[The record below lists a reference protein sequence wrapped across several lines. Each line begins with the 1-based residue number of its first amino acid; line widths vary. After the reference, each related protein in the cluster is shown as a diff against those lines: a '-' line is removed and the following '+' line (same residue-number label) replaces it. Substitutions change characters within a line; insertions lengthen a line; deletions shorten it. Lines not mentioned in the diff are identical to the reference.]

1 VALDVDAADAAG
13 RWLRHVPHGADPV
26 GRPEP
31 APDGRWQRGRI
42 VPALYLARDQAG
54 MWAEWYR
61 WLAEAAIPPHAA
73 LPRDVWTFGV
83 RRLAVAD
90 LSSAERL
97 ERAGLSEPEP
107 SHGSWRPFQRVGEQL
122 HREGWRGLLAPSAAR
137 PGSLVL
143 CVFLTGGLPQEVR
156 AIRPHLTVAEP
167 PAPPVGMR
175 T

>member
-1 VALDVDAADAAG
+1 VPLDVDAADAAG

-26 GRPEP
+26 GRPVP

-42 VPALYLARDQAG
+42 VDALYLVRDQAG

-61 WLAEAAIPPHAA
+61 WLAEAAIPPQAA

-83 RRLAVAD
+83 RRMAIAD
-90 LSSAERL
+90 LSTPERL
-97 ERAGLSEPEP
+97 ARVELAPPAPGRAG
-107 SHGSWRPFQRVGEQL
+107 WRSYQRVGEAL

-143 CVFLTGGLPQEVR
+143 CVFLAGGLPPAVR
-156 AIRPHLTVAEP
+156 PIRPHLTVAEP

>member
-26 GRPEP
+26 ARPDP

-90 LSSAERL
+90 LSTPERL
-97 ERAGLSEPEP
+97 ARVGLAPPEP
-107 SHGSWRPFQRVGEQL
+107 ARGGWRPYQQVGEQL
-122 HREGWRGLLAPSAAR
+122 HREGWSGLLAPSAAR
-137 PGSLVL
+137 PSSIVL
-143 CVFLTGGLPQEVR
+143 CVFLTAGLPEEVR